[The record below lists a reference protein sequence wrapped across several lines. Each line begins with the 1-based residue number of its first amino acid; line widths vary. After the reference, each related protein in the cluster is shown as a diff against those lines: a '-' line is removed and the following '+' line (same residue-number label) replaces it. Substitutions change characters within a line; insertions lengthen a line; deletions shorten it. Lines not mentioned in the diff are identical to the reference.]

1 MLPPA
6 TKNRFLMPLCCCL
19 LYFSIQL
26 ILISHGTPASCGLL
40 FWKERGRH
48 HQMPLH
54 YTNRQS
60 PPTSS
65 TSSLCTS
72 FATTGSSE
80 PIPVNCGGITTAS
93 HRQAADVRAQAAL
106 RRLLSEQD
114 SILEEALLPSPVVVT
129 TTTVFSQAATSRR
142 DRPCAAELRQ

>member
-54 YTNRQS
+54 YTSRQS

-80 PIPVNCGGITTAS
+80 PIPVDCGDHDCISSPGRGCSSTSSSPSTSLRARQHLGRSFTPFPGGGDHYDSFFAS
-93 HRQAADVRAQAAL
+93 HNFTL
-106 RRLLSEQD
+106 
-114 SILEEALLPSPVVVT
+114 
-129 TTTVFSQAATSRR
+129 
-142 DRPCAAELRQ
+142 

>member
-6 TKNRFLMPLCCCL
+6 TKNRFLVPVCCCL

-26 ILISHGTPASCGLL
+26 IIISHGTPASCGLL

-80 PIPVNCGGITTAS
+80 PIPVDCGDHDCIS
-93 HRQAADVRAQAAL
+93 SPAADVRAQAAL